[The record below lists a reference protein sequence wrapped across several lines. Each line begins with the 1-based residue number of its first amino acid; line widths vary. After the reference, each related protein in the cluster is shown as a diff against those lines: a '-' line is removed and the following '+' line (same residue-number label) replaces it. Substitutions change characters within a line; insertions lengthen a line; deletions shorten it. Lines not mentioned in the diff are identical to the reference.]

1 MSLGRSSCLPFPEI
15 PLTKAAQPA
24 DTRTVERK
32 RGTGTE
38 IRHPAWISRVRARAR
53 DNRGVALIEA
63 AIFTP
68 VFFVLIFGV
77 MEIGLAMNDSLALSS
92 SVKAGARMASASGND
107 QKADLYTVL
116 NIARES
122 SAISRPTIQQIV
134 IYKPGAFGEEP
145 TDGCKNGTPQPGIC
159 NVYDYDD
166 LRVAEVQVKEETRA
180 LAAGETPDASKM
192 IFGCK
197 PTSPDRYWCPTDR
210 RVTQPTPGPDYVGV
224 YMRVEHK
231 WVTKLFGSVKTLE
244 NQSIIRLEPRSS

>member
-1 MSLGRSSCLPFPEI
+1 M
-15 PLTKAAQPA
+15 
-24 DTRTVERK
+24 
-32 RGTGTE
+32 
-38 IRHPAWISRVRARAR
+38 RHPAWISRVRARAQ

-68 VFFVLIFGV
+68 VFFALIFGV
-77 MEIGLAMNDSLALSS
+77 MEIGLAMNDSLAVSS
-92 SVKAGARMASASGND
+92 TVKAGARMASASGND

-122 SAISRPTIQQIV
+122 AAIDRPTIQQIV
-134 IYKPGAFGEEP
+134 IYKPAGFGDGP
-145 TDGCKNGTPQPGIC
+145 TPECKSGIPQAGVC

-192 IFGCK
+192 VFGCK
-197 PTSPDRYWCPTDR
+197 PTSPDRHWCPTDR
-210 RVTQPTPGPDYVGV
+210 KVTQPIGGPDYVGV
-224 YMRVEHK
+224 YMRVDHE